1 MRMCGDGQNSE
12 RRNLMPSKI
21 QMVSIE
27 LAQAT
32 GLDFECARRATVD
45 DWKAVDPI
53 LRKWD
58 GDRPEKVDFSI
69 RFEDGEVMT
78 GTIQIGPL
86 ADDEP
91 YHRPFQAVA
100 TGGLHMLMSLDPE
113 REAFRKFIDKT
124 GEKRLDAITIGAKY
138 DFGCDTSEPA
148 VADMTILEDYV
159 NADTEGRDA
168 GITLAGREDTPTIVF
183 ADGQHLMTDSAAVAN
198 YLLRQWRIMNNIHPV
213 IGGETALIE
222 EPKASAFNL

>member
-1 MRMCGDGQNSE
+1 
-12 RRNLMPSKI
+12 MPSKI

-32 GLDFECARRATVD
+32 GLEFECKRRATVH

-53 LRKWD
+53 LRAWD
-58 GDRPEKVDFSI
+58 GGRPEKVDYAI
-69 RFEDGEVMT
+69 RFEDGEAME

-86 ADDEP
+86 LGDEP
-91 YHRPFQAVA
+91 YHRSFQSVA

-113 REAFRKFIDKT
+113 RVNFRKFIDKT
-124 GEKRLDAITIGAKY
+124 GEKRLEAIAIGARY

-148 VADMTILEDYV
+148 VADASVLEDYV

-168 GITLAGREDTPTIVF
+168 DITLAGREDTPTIVF
-183 ADGQHLMTDSAAVAN
+183 ADGQHLMIENTDAAR
-198 YLLRQWRIMNNIHPV
+198 YLQRQWRIMNNIHPI
-213 IGGETALIE
+213 IGGETPLVDETPQA
-222 EPKASAFNL
+222 KNTR